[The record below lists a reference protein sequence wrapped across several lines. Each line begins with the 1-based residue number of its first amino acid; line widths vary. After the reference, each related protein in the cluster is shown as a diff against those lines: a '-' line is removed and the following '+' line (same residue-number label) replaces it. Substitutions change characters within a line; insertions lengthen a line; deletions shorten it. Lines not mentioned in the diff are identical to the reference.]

1 MLCMYMLLKWREISK
16 WILIHVFPL
25 EKDGDD
31 DVDHGST
38 MKKTDDSTMK
48 SSSGTLYSRASKC
61 IVWSYINSMHAY
73 VTWL

>member
-1 MLCMYMLLKWREISK
+1 MCTLLKIKRNLKMNSN
-16 WILIHVFPL
+16 LCFLV

-48 SSSGTLYSRASKC
+48 SSSGTLYTRASKC
-61 IVWSYINSMHAY
+61 TV
-73 VTWL
+73 

>member
-1 MLCMYMLLKWREISK
+1 M
-16 WILIHVFPL
+16 FFA

-48 SSSGTLYSRASKC
+48 SSSGTLYTKASKC
-61 IVWSYINSMHAY
+61 IVWSYIKKNSMHSAFIY
-73 VTWL
+73 EFF

>member
-1 MLCMYMLLKWREISK
+1 M
-16 WILIHVFPL
+16 HVYVTKHKEKSQNEFYSV

-48 SSSGTLYSRASKC
+48 SSSGTLYTRASKC
-61 IVWSYINSMHAY
+61 TV
-73 VTWL
+73 

>member
-1 MLCMYMLLKWREISK
+1 M
-16 WILIHVFPL
+16 FFA

-48 SSSGTLYSRASKC
+48 SSSGTLYIQKQANVLYDLIWK
-61 IVWSYINSMHAY
+61 NSMHSAFIY
-73 VTWL
+73 ESFSSV